1 MIKLPNNVPSKYL
14 FVLLA
19 AERAKQ
25 LQQGAVP
32 MVKTNHVKP
41 TYRAIDELM
50 EETVGFVIIDRP
62 EPEMTN
68 DSSPVI
74 DSD

>member
-32 MVKTNHVKP
+32 MVRTGHVKP

-50 EETVGFVIIDRP
+50 EETVEFMIIDRP
-62 EPEMTN
+62 EPELPET
-68 DSSPVI
+68 SPVI